1 MHMCGYI
8 LDRSVRSNHAYVRMF
23 HANEA
28 TPGVCALPT
37 NREWLIQRQAARAE
51 AQQLQRRSEEAE
63 AGRWSG
69 GDGANVTGWARVVLQ
84 VSFGQVVGKII
95 WLWVGFYQ
103 VLNSLYLG
111 NFCAVLWELL
121 VASPCW
127 VLPLKT
133 TLSKA
138 AATS

>member
-8 LDRSVRSNHAYVRMF
+8 LHRSVRSNHAYVRMF

-84 VSFGQVVGKII
+84 VSFGAGGWKDNLVVG
-95 WLWVGFYQ
+95 
-103 VLNSLYLG
+103 
-111 NFCAVLWELL
+111 
-121 VASPCW
+121 W
-127 VLPLKT
+127 VLPGVEFFVSWKLLCRLVGT
-133 TLSKA
+133 A
-138 AATS
+138 GG